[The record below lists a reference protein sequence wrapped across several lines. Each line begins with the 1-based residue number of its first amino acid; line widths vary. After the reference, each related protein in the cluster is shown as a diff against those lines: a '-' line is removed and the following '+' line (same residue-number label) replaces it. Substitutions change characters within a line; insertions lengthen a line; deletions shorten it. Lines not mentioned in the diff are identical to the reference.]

1 MAADKQDEQVV
12 VEALDSK
19 GRREDTPKSAALSRR
34 QSLSAYFTI
43 AAAAFGLIRYVV
55 VIIFSNFRIK

>member
-1 MAADKQDEQVV
+1 M

-55 VIIFSNFRIK
+55 VNIFSNFRIK